1 MSQNKYDLVVI
12 GSGPGGYVASIVAAQ
27 KGMKVASIE
36 KRESLG
42 GTCLNVGCIPSKAM
56 LHASEQYENSVK
68 VNGNEDWGI
77 KCKEVTLDLDK
88 LIKKK
93 SGIVE
98 ELTKGIDYL
107 FNKNK
112 VKKYLGT
119 AKIISSNEIEINN
132 NGKIEKI
139 HAEKII
145 IATGSTPTI
154 LPNIDID
161 ETHIV
166 TSTGALDLKK
176 VPKKLIVIGAGV
188 IGLEM
193 GTVWR
198 RLGSEVEVI
207 EFLPRIL
214 PGMDNEV
221 ADKFMK
227 ILQKQG
233 LKFKLSHSLES
244 VKKVDG
250 KVMLS
255 IKDTNTNSLKQ
266 IDADVVLIAVGRKP
280 NTSGLGL
287 AELGLATDKHGF
299 IEINNK
305 FETSIKNIYAIG
317 DVIKGPMLA
326 HKAEEDGVAAVEIIN
341 GEAGHVDYNLV
352 PGIIYTAPEVAVIG
366 KTEEELK
373 NDGISYNKGVFP
385 LTANS
390 RAKAIGHT
398 DGMVKILADKSTD
411 KILGAHM
418 IGHEAGT
425 VIHEL
430 SIAMG
435 FGASSEDV
443 ARICHGH
450 PTVNEAI
457 KEAALATYSK
467 AIHS

>member
-1 MSQNKYDLVVI
+1 
-12 GSGPGGYVASIVAAQ
+12 
-27 KGMKVASIE
+27 
-36 KRESLG
+36 
-42 GTCLNVGCIPSKAM
+42 VGCIPSKAM

-68 VNGNEDWGI
+68 VNGNENWGI
-77 KCKEVTLDLDK
+77 QCKEVTLDLNK
-88 LIKKK
+88 LLKKK

-132 NGKIEKI
+132 NGKTENI

-161 ETHIV
+161 ETQIV

-214 PGMDNEV
+214 PGMDTEV

-255 IKDTNTNSLKQ
+255 IKDTDTNSLKQ

-287 AELGLATDKHGF
+287 EELGLATDKHGF

-305 FETSIKNIYAIG
+305 FESSIKNIYAIG

-430 SIAMG
+430 SVAMG

-450 PTVNEAI
+450 PTVNEAV

>member
-77 KCKEVTLDLDK
+77 QCKDVTLDLNK
-88 LIKKK
+88 LLKKK

-119 AKIISSNEIEINN
+119 AKIISSDEIEINN
-132 NGKIEKI
+132 NGKIENI

-214 PGMDNEV
+214 PGMDTEV

-233 LKFKLSHSLES
+233 IKFKLSHSLES

-255 IKDTNTNSLKQ
+255 IKDTDTNSLKQ

-305 FETSIKNIYAIG
+305 FESSIKNIYAIG

>member
-68 VNGNEDWGI
+68 LNGNEDWGI
-77 KCKEVTLDLDK
+77 QCKEVTLDLNK
-88 LIKKK
+88 LLKKK

-132 NGKIEKI
+132 NGKIENI

-161 ETHIV
+161 ETQIV

-214 PGMDNEV
+214 PGMDTEV

-233 LKFKLSHSLES
+233 IKFKLSHSLES

-255 IKDTNTNSLKQ
+255 IKDTDTNSLKQ

-287 AELGLATDKHGF
+287 EELGLATDKHGF

-305 FETSIKNIYAIG
+305 FESSIKNIYAIG

>member
-1 MSQNKYDLVVI
+1 MKKFEVAVI
-12 GSGPGGYVASIVAAQ
+12 GSGPGGYVAAIRCAQ
-27 KGMKVASIE
+27 LGMHTALIE
-36 KRESLG
+36 KENTLG

-68 VNGNEDWGI
+68 LNGNEEWGI
-77 KCKEVTLDLDK
+77 TCKDVSLDLTK
-88 LIKKK
+88 LLKKK

-98 ELTKGIDYL
+98 ELTKGIDFLYK
-107 FNKNK
+107 KNK
-112 VKKYLGT
+112 VSKYIGT
-119 AKIISSNEIEINN
+119 AKLITSNTIEITNDN
-132 NGKIEKI
+132 TKDII
-139 HAEKII
+139 HAENII
-145 IATGSTPTI
+145 IATGSEAAH
-154 LPNIDID
+154 LPNINID
-161 ETHIV
+161 EKKIV
-166 TSTGALDLKK
+166 TSTGALELKE
-176 VPKKLIVIGAGV
+176 VPKKMIVIGAGV

-207 EFLPRIL
+207 EYLPRIL

-221 ADKFMK
+221 AEKFMK
-227 ILQKQG
+227 ILEKQG
-233 LKFKLSHSLES
+233 LNFKLGHAVES
-244 VKKVDG
+244 TKIVEDKVI
-250 KVMLS
+250 LS
-255 IKDTNTNSLKQ
+255 IRDVAKEN
-266 IDADVVLIAVGRKP
+266 IEEIEADVVLVAVGRKP
-280 NTSGLGL
+280 NTNGLGL
-287 AELGLATDKHGF
+287 KDLKLDIDEQGF
-299 IEINNK
+299 IKTNSN
-305 FETSIKNIYAIG
+305 FQTSINNIYAIG

-373 NDGISYNKGVFP
+373 EEGIVFNKGVFP
-385 LTANS
+385 LSANS
-390 RAKAIGHT
+390 RAKAINHT
-398 DGMVKILADKSTD
+398 DGMVKILSDKSTD

-467 AIHS
+467 AIHF

>member
-1 MSQNKYDLVVI
+1 MSEKKYDLVVI

-36 KRESLG
+36 KRKTLG

-68 VNGNEDWGI
+68 LNGNEEWGI
-77 KCKEVTLDLDK
+77 TCKDVSLDLTK
-88 LIKKK
+88 LLKKK

-98 ELTKGIDYL
+98 ELTKGIDFLYK
-107 FNKNK
+107 KNK
-112 VKKYLGT
+112 VSKYIGT
-119 AKIISSNEIEINN
+119 AKLITSNTIEITNDN
-132 NGKIEKI
+132 TKDII
-139 HAEKII
+139 HAENII
-145 IATGSTPTI
+145 IATGSEAAH
-154 LPNIDID
+154 LPNINID
-161 ETHIV
+161 EKKIV
-166 TSTGALDLKK
+166 TSTGALELKE
-176 VPKKLIVIGAGV
+176 VPKKMIVIGAGV

-207 EFLPRIL
+207 EYLPRIL

-221 ADKFMK
+221 AEKFMK
-227 ILQKQG
+227 ILEKQG
-233 LKFKLSHSLES
+233 LNFKLGYAVES
-244 VKKVDG
+244 TKIVEDKVI
-250 KVMLS
+250 LS
-255 IKDTNTNSLKQ
+255 IRDVANEN
-266 IDADVVLIAVGRKP
+266 IEEIEADVVLVAVGRKP
-280 NTSGLGL
+280 NTNGLGL
-287 AELGLATDKHGF
+287 KNLKLDIDEQGF
-299 IEINNK
+299 IKTNSN
-305 FETSIKNIYAIG
+305 FQTSFNNIYAIG

-373 NDGISYNKGVFP
+373 EEGIVFNKGVFP
-385 LTANS
+385 LSANS
-390 RAKAIGHT
+390 RAKAINHT
-398 DGMVKILADKSTD
+398 DGMVKILSDKSTD

-467 AIHS
+467 AIHF

>member
-27 KGMKVASIE
+27 KGMTVASIE

-68 VNGNEDWGI
+68 LNGNEDWGI
-77 KCKEVTLDLDK
+77 QCKEVTLDLNK
-88 LIKKK
+88 LLKKK

-132 NGKIEKI
+132 NGKIENI

-161 ETHIV
+161 ETQIV

-214 PGMDNEV
+214 PGMDTEV

-233 LKFKLSHSLES
+233 IKFKLSHSLES

-255 IKDTNTNSLKQ
+255 IKDTDTNSLKQ

-287 AELGLATDKHGF
+287 EELGLATDKHGF

-305 FETSIKNIYAIG
+305 FESSIKNIYAIG

-450 PTVNEAI
+450 PTVNEAV

>member
-1 MSQNKYDLVVI
+1 MSENKYDLVVI

-56 LHASEQYENSVK
+56 LHASEQYENTVK
-68 VNGNEDWGI
+68 LNGNEDWGI
-77 KCKEVTLDLDK
+77 ECKEVTLDLDK
-88 LIKKK
+88 LLKKK

-107 FNKNK
+107 FRKNK
-112 VKKYLGT
+112 VTKYLGT
-119 AKIISSNEIEINN
+119 AKIISSQEIQINN
-132 NGKIEKI
+132 NGKIQSI
-139 HAEKII
+139 HSDKII
-145 IATGSTPTI
+145 IATGSSATV
-154 LPNIDID
+154 LPNIVID
-161 ETHIV
+161 EKHIV
-166 TSTGALDLKK
+166 TSTGALELKK
-176 VPKKLIVIGAGV
+176 VPKKLVVIGAGV

-214 PGMDNEV
+214 PGMDNEI

-227 ILQKQG
+227 ILKKQG
-233 LKFKLSHSLES
+233 LKFQLGHSLEA
-244 VKKVDG
+244 VKKVHG
-250 KVMLS
+250 KVIL
-255 IKDTNTNSLKQ
+255 SLKD
-266 IDADVVLIAVGRKP
+266 IEADTLKELDADVVLIAVGRKP
-280 NTSGLGL
+280 NTKDLGIE
-287 AELGLATDKHGF
+287 ELNLVTDKHGF
-299 IEINNK
+299 IEINSK
-305 FETSIKNIYAIG
+305 FETSVPNIYAIG
-317 DVIKGPMLA
+317 DVVKGPMLA

-352 PGIIYTAPEVAVIG
+352 PGIIYTSPEVAVIG

-373 NDGISYNKGVFP
+373 NEGTSYNKGVFP

-450 PTVNEAI
+450 PTVNEAV

>member
-27 KGMKVASIE
+27 KGMTVASIE

-68 VNGNEDWGI
+68 LNGNEDWGI
-77 KCKEVTLDLDK
+77 QCKEVTLDLNK
-88 LIKKK
+88 LLKKK

-132 NGKIEKI
+132 NGKTENI

-161 ETHIV
+161 ETQIV

-214 PGMDNEV
+214 PGMDTEV

-233 LKFKLSHSLES
+233 IKFKLSHSLES

-255 IKDTNTNSLKQ
+255 IKDTDTNSLKQ

-287 AELGLATDKHGF
+287 EELGLATDKHGF

-305 FETSIKNIYAIG
+305 FESSIKNIYAIG

-430 SIAMG
+430 SVAMG

>member
-1 MSQNKYDLVVI
+1 MEF
-12 GSGPGGYVASIVAAQ
+12 A
-27 KGMKVASIE
+27 
-36 KRESLG
+36 
-42 GTCLNVGCIPSKAM
+42 
-56 LHASEQYENSVK
+56 
-68 VNGNEDWGI
+68 
-77 KCKEVTLDLDK
+77 
-88 LIKKK
+88 KK
-93 SGIVE
+93 I
-98 ELTKGIDYL
+98 
-107 FNKNK
+107 
-112 VKKYLGT
+112 
-119 AKIISSNEIEINN
+119 
-132 NGKIEKI
+132 
-139 HAEKII
+139 
-145 IATGSTPTI
+145 
-154 LPNIDID
+154 
-161 ETHIV
+161 
-166 TSTGALDLKK
+166 
-176 VPKKLIVIGAGV
+176 PKKLIVIGAGV

-214 PGMDNEV
+214 PGMDTEV

-233 LKFKLSHSLES
+233 IKFKLSHSLES

-255 IKDTNTNSLKQ
+255 IKDTDTNSLKQ

-287 AELGLATDKHGF
+287 EELGLATDKHGF

-305 FETSIKNIYAIG
+305 FESSIKNIYAIG

-450 PTVNEAI
+450 PTVNEAV

>member
-77 KCKEVTLDLDK
+77 QCKEVTLDLNK
-88 LIKKK
+88 LLKKK

-132 NGKIEKI
+132 NGKTENI

-214 PGMDNEV
+214 PGMDTEV

-233 LKFKLSHSLES
+233 MKFKLSHSLES

-287 AELGLATDKHGF
+287 AELGLTTDKHGF

-341 GEAGHVDYNLV
+341 GETGHVDYNLV

-430 SIAMG
+430 SVAMG

-450 PTVNEAI
+450 PTVNEAV

>member
-68 VNGNEDWGI
+68 LNGNEDWGI
-77 KCKEVTLDLDK
+77 QCKDVTLDLNK
-88 LIKKK
+88 LLKKK

-119 AKIISSNEIEINN
+119 AKIISSDEIEINN
-132 NGKIEKI
+132 NGKIENI

-214 PGMDNEV
+214 PGMDTEV

-255 IKDTNTNSLKQ
+255 IKDTDTNSLKQ

-287 AELGLATDKHGF
+287 EELGLATDKHGF

-305 FETSIKNIYAIG
+305 FESSIKNIYAIG

-430 SIAMG
+430 SVAMG